1 MQRKILI
8 VLLIMAMLVPMGCG
22 ETATATP
29 VEESATS
36 TVIPATAT
44 TQPTSS
50 ANVPLVIDQP
60 EPTLVPTPAYSLVGG
75 LPANIV
81 EAISD
86 SVSAALAPEQDTA
99 SIAINLTGDM
109 LIGQY
114 VYVPVA
120 AFPTL
125 TDSITAESLLA
136 FWAGDAAAL
145 NDLGEGQTVT
155 LYLTQDTLDALIL
168 ILGEPAESTDIEI
181 VGADAL
187 IDTLWDERP
196 TALGIVGFDELDSQ
210 LKVLYLDE
218 QNPLDRELDLDA
230 YPLVLNLYASGSEDD
245 LAVWGNTQVTNRDL
259 EKMTTLVM
267 TGVTALVRATANAME
282 AKGILYP
289 ALYISDTL
297 ASADITHISNE
308 IPFAENCPVPDPN
321 QDDVVFCSDPDY
333 IELLRAVGVDI
344 IELTGNHFQDYG
356 DEATLLTIA
365 MYDEEGW
372 AYYGGG
378 KNLEDAQEPAIM
390 ENHGNTL
397 SFLGCN
403 PVGPYYA
410 FATEDQP
417 GCLGCDWDYMEQ
429 EINILA
435 ETVDVPI
442 VTFQYWEFYHYEPT
456 AEQQS
461 DFRAMVDAGA
471 EIVSGSQ
478 AHHPQAIEFYNGSFI
493 HYGLGNLF
501 FDQMWSTE
509 TRQIMV
515 DRHTIYDG
523 KHISTELLTYT
534 LEDYCQPR
542 PTTDEERISLLTSIF
557 DTSGWMGNAATV
569 LVPAATA
576 TPTLTGMTEEATI
589 EATVGATAEA
599 TVEPTTSPGTF

>member
-1 MQRKILI
+1 
-8 VLLIMAMLVPMGCG
+8 ML
-22 ETATATP
+22 
-29 VEESATS
+29 SA
-36 TVIPATAT
+36 
-44 TQPTSS
+44 
-50 ANVPLVIDQP
+50 
-60 EPTLVPTPAYSLVGG
+60 
-75 LPANIV
+75 
-81 EAISD
+81 
-86 SVSAALAPEQDTA
+86 
-99 SIAINLTGDM
+99 
-109 LIGQY
+109 
-114 VYVPVA
+114 
-120 AFPTL
+120 
-125 TDSITAESLLA
+125 
-136 FWAGDAAAL
+136 
-145 NDLGEGQTVT
+145 
-155 LYLTQDTLDALIL
+155 
-168 ILGEPAESTDIEI
+168 
-181 VGADAL
+181 
-187 IDTLWDERP
+187 
-196 TALGIVGFDELDSQ
+196 
-210 LKVLYLDE
+210 
-218 QNPLDRELDLDA
+218 
-230 YPLVLNLYASGSEDD
+230 
-245 LAVWGNTQVTNRDL
+245 
-259 EKMTTLVM
+259 
-267 TGVTALVRATANAME
+267 
-282 AKGILYP
+282 
-289 ALYISDTL
+289 
-297 ASADITHISNE
+297 
-308 IPFAENCPVPDPN
+308 C
-321 QDDVVFCSDPDY
+321 
-333 IELLRAVGVDI
+333 DI

-515 DRHTIYDG
+515 DPGTP
-523 KHISTELLTYT
+523 STTVNTSLPNCSPIT

>member
-1 MQRKILI
+1 MI
-8 VLLIMAMLVPMGCG
+8 VPMGCG
-22 ETATATP
+22 QTATVTPVQQSATNTPIPDTATP
-29 VEESATS
+29 QATM
-36 TVIPATAT
+36 
-44 TQPTSS
+44 S

-60 EPTLVPTPAYSLVGG
+60 EPTAEPTLAYSLVAG
-75 LPANIV
+75 LPTNIT

-86 SVSAALAPEQDTA
+86 TA
-99 SIAINLTGDM
+99 SVAYTTGQDAAGTHIDLTGDA

-125 TDSITAESLLA
+125 TDSISTENLMA
-136 FWAGDAAAL
+136 FWAGDATAL
-145 NDLGEGQTVT
+145 NDLGKGEEVT
-155 LYLTQDTLDALIL
+155 LYLTQNTLDALTL
-168 ILGEPAESTDIEI
+168 ILGSPAESTPIEI
-181 VGADAL
+181 VQADAL
-187 IDTLWDERP
+187 VDTLWDERP
-196 TALGIVGFDELDSQ
+196 AALGILGFDELETE
-210 LKVLYLDE
+210 LKVLYLDNM
-218 QNPLDRELDLDA
+218 NPLDRELDLET

-245 LAVWGNTQVTNRDL
+245 LAAWADTIITNRDL

-282 AKGILYP
+282 QNGILYP
-289 ALYISDTL
+289 AQYISDTL

-356 DEATLLTIA
+356 DAATLLTLD

-372 AYYGGG
+372 PYYGGG
-378 KNLEDAQEPAIM
+378 RDLDDAKEPAIM
-390 ENHGNTL
+390 ENHGNSL

-403 PVGPYYA
+403 PVGPYWA
-410 FATEDQP
+410 WATDEQP
-417 GCLGCDWDYMEQ
+417 GCLACDWDYMKQ
-429 EINILA
+429 ETHTLA

-471 EIVSGSQ
+471 QIVSGSQ
-478 AHHPQAIEFYNGSFI
+478 AHHPQAIEFYNGAFI

-534 LEDYCQPR
+534 LENYSQPR

-557 DTSGWMGNAATV
+557 DTSGWMGHEATV
-569 LVPAATA
+569 LVPAATV
-576 TPTLTGMTEEATI
+576 TPTLPGAPEETLTEAIGEAT
-589 EATVGATAEA
+589 TEA
-599 TVEPTTSPGTF
+599 TVEPTSPPTTS